1 MAAAVLR
8 KDHGVTGFSQEVVVF
23 WAALF
28 DARFAAIRA
37 ERNLICGNSQQQG
50 IKELALAIWL
60 GVSGVKGVGKVMKTV
75 ESSLEGK
82 PPKRDV
88 ID

>member
-1 MAAAVLR
+1 MAATVLR

-28 DARFAAIRA
+28 YSGFAAIGA
-37 ERNLICGNSQQQG
+37 QRNLVGGNNKQEG

-60 GVSGVKGVGKVMKTV
+60 GVSGVNRVGKVMKTV
-75 ESSLEGK
+75 ESSLEGD
-82 PPKRDV
+82 PSQWDV
-88 ID
+88 IK